1 LAAEDAQLTSF
12 NAAPQGQAPAASA
25 VGDTVGAIVL
35 YHPDVNTLGSVISS
49 AAVQVSRL
57 ILIANDGLPQSCP
70 LLENAV
76 VVKQEKNLGL
86 GAAYNLAAKWA
97 RERGATHLLL
107 LDQDSM
113 PASGTLAALR
123 EAFKQPG
130 PVAATG
136 PLWRDSRTG
145 QDGFF
150 VRPTRWGTCKYRPA
164 TSEIVPVDFLISS
177 QDAPRRIAWSEP
189 IVDGAAI
196 NGVVL
201 ERRLPNTDEHG
212 GLIELLMTRDGPIE
226 QIVHVYQVVAEVQ
239 FFDVRPESPTFG
251 KHMVLRLGAAQR
263 CRLTIPP
270 LVAYSER
277 NVGDSAAAL
286 VNIPTRA
293 YDANNPDEFRYQGS
307 VNGLDRNDA

>member
-1 LAAEDAQLTSF
+1 MAAEDAQLTSF
-12 NAAPQGQAPAASA
+12 NAAPQRQALAANP

-49 AAVQVSRL
+49 AAVQVNRL

-70 LLENAV
+70 LPENAV
-76 VVKQEKNLGL
+76 VFKQERNLGL

-97 RERGATHLLL
+97 RARGARHLLL

-113 PASGTLAALR
+113 PAPGMLAALR

-164 TSEIVPVDFLISS
+164 TGEIVPVDFLISS
-177 QDAPRRIAWSEP
+177 GSLISLDALADVGPFDQRLFIDHVDSDWIFRAKAKGYRFYGVADARLDHAFGEATLGVSPLGLFRRLSVYSPERNYYLLRNSIILWRRPYAPWRWVFRDLRRTVALMVFHLICIPPRR
-189 IVDGAAI
+189 
-196 NGVVL
+196 
-201 ERRLPNTDEHG
+201 ERLRAMLRAV
-212 GLIELLMTRDGPIE
+212 RDG
-226 QIVHVYQVVAEVQ
+226 
-239 FFDVRPESPTFG
+239 
-251 KHMVLRLGAAQR
+251 L
-263 CRLTIPP
+263 
-270 LVAYSER
+270 
-277 NVGDSAAAL
+277 
-286 VNIPTRA
+286 
-293 YDANNPDEFRYQGS
+293 S
-307 VNGLDRNDA
+307 VN